1 MLMTACVL
9 VPGIA
14 MAQGQP
20 AFGGDGTFVGDEN
33 SAPEEVAEIPS
44 DLPTSIPLEDREPIE
59 YNNPRADD
67 IIWSKVI
74 YRVID
79 MHEKMNYPL
88 YFPTL
93 AGDNRQSLFT
103 TIFRLFEEGKIK
115 TYEFEA
121 DREVFTADREVKF
134 KDFLAKNEIMVEAR
148 VDSITGDTLS
158 TYIDESN
165 IPNVEVL
172 KYYLKEV
179 WYFDK
184 SNSTMSVR
192 ILAICP
198 KIYRENPDMGNQ
210 LVGYPQFWVPFDQLR
225 PYLAKQEAL
234 TTDRNNGARETMD
247 DLFIKRKF
255 GSYIYKESNTRNR
268 NLIQYN
274 SNAEEARIE
283 QERIKNEIINFEQD
297 LWEY

>member
-1 MLMTACVL
+1 MKRLNRIFSLIIGILMATAA
-9 VPGIA
+9 IA
-14 MAQGQP
+14 QETETGGQ
-20 AFGGDGTFVGDEN
+20 AFFGEN
-33 SAPEEVAEIPS
+33 GEIAS
-44 DLPTSIPLEDREPIE
+44 NLPTSIPLKDRKPIE

-79 MHEKMNYPL
+79 MHEKINYPL
-88 YFPTL
+88 YFPTM
-93 AGDNRQSLFT
+93 ASDNRQSLFT
-103 TIFRLFEEGKIK
+103 TISRLFEEGKIQA
-115 TYEFEA
+115 YEFEA
-121 DREVFTADREVKF
+121 DREIFTEDRLVKF
-134 KDFLAKNEIMVEAR
+134 EDFLAKNEIMVEAE

-184 SNSTMSVR
+184 NNSTFSVR

-198 KIYRENPDMGNQ
+198 KIYRENYDMGGQ

-225 PYLAKQEAL
+225 PYLAQQEAL
-234 TTDRNNGARETMD
+234 TSDRNNGARETMD
-247 DLFIKRKF
+247 DLFIKRRF

-274 SNAEEARIE
+274 SNAEEAHRE